1 MLFKIV
7 KKTASTCTIIFCY
20 YLKLYKMPF
29 SYFAK
34 TGKKNIASEAGVYC
48 LFDNRCYNNK
58 PDSHSNW
65 IPRFVTLP
73 TKGSVGIFCTS
84 GEITLSL
91 CLTS

>member
-1 MLFKIV
+1 MLFESQ
-7 KKTASTCTIIFCY
+7 KTVSTIISCY

-58 PDSHSNW
+58 PDSDSNW
-65 IPRFVTLP
+65 IPRSVTLP
-73 TKGSVGIFCTS
+73 TKESVGIFCTS
-84 GEITLSL
+84 GVITLSL

>member
-1 MLFKIV
+1 MLFEIV
-7 KKTASTCTIIFCY
+7 KKQLVPLFLATISNCTKCLFHT
-20 YLKLYKMPF
+20 LQ
-29 SYFAK
+29 K

-58 PDSHSNW
+58 PDSDSNW
-65 IPRFVTLP
+65 IPCSVTLP
-73 TKGSVGIFCTS
+73 TKESVGIFCTS

>member
-1 MLFKIV
+1 MLFEIV
-7 KKTASTCTIIFCY
+7 KKQLVPLFLATISNCT
-20 YLKLYKMPF
+20 K
-29 SYFAK
+29 FAK

-58 PDSHSNW
+58 PDSDSNW
-65 IPRFVTLP
+65 IPCSVTLP
-73 TKGSVGIFCTS
+73 TKESVGIFCTS